1 MQVSTSYS
9 ATSLSFAS
17 ETMKATL
24 AVPATP
30 TATPAATDRVEL
42 SQVALKFQSASLS
55 LSGSTSG
62 KRGTDIGFSL
72 YLDYQRA
79 SFAAESTQIETDS
92 TGGSIAFQRSE
103 GEVHSSDFDFSME
116 SASEG
121 SDQLNDEVSKVSK
134 ELKPAVKEFLSAAGV
149 KGGWGQVNRLLRSV
163 A

>member
-17 ETMKATL
+17 ETLKATL
-24 AVPATP
+24 AVSATP

-42 SQVALKFQSASLS
+42 SAASLEFQSASLS
-55 LSGSTSG
+55 LSGTTSG

-72 YLDYQRA
+72 DLHHQRA

-92 TGGSIAFQRSE
+92 TGGSVTFQRGA
-103 GEVHSSDFDFSME
+103 GEVRSSDFDFSMV

-121 SDQLNDEVSKVSK
+121 SDHLNDEVSNVSK
-134 ELKPAVKEFLSAAGV
+134 QIKPAVKEFLSAAGV
-149 KGGWGQVNRLLRSV
+149 QGGWGQVNRLLRSV